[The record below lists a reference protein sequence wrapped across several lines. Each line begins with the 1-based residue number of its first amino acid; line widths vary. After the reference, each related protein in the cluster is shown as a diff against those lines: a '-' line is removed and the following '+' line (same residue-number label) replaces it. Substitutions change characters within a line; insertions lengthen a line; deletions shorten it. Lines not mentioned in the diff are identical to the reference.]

1 MTAGLDWVKV
11 DTREEACGGRL
22 ISRTQSLRLEIMLE
36 RIKEFTEGC
45 KRVLIFETM
54 LVQDVNTSRE
64 RTEIQLY
71 FLKS

>member
-1 MTAGLDWVKV
+1 MK
-11 DTREEACGGRL
+11 L

-36 RIKEFTEGC
+36 GIKEFTEGC
-45 KRVLIFETM
+45 KRVLISETM
-54 LVQDVNTSRE
+54 LVQDVKTSGE